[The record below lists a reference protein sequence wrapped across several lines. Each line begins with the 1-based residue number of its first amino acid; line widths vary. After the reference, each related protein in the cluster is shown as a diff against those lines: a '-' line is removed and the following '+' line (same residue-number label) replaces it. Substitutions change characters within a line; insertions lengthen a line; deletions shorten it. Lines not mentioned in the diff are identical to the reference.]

1 MKRLNTFTAAAL
13 AALTLTACVEQGAT
27 RSEPTA
33 MRQASGNAESACM
46 SAVNSNYGGKVTT
59 INVLSSEFSQANSQV
74 MLAAV
79 GVRGGSKTEKW
90 RCLVSNDG
98 KVQELTAVR

>member
-1 MKRLNTFTAAAL
+1 MHHRTQIAAAL
-13 AALTLTACVEQGAT
+13 AALALTACVEQGAT

-46 SAVNSNYGGKVTT
+46 SAVNTRYGGNVAT
-59 INVLSSEFSQANSQV
+59 IKVLSSEFSQANSVV

-79 GVRGGSKTEKW
+79 GVRGGGKTEQW

-98 KVQELTAVR
+98 KVQELTAAP